1 MSMTHINHAN
11 LVHDTMKSFNDTN
24 TNIMTPII
32 LVRYMVRMKIDSY
45 KRNSLS
51 NEPVKVIDRH
61 CGRGTYL
68 IEAVAYLMEGD
79 FLKSRF
85 PNEQD
90 RCRYI
95 VENEIY
101 GADICPVMC
110 ALTKSALEQF
120 CGYYNVK
127 NLKLNIKNVDS
138 LFKNVDSLLYNW
150 GMEFEIN
157 VGNPPYQAT
166 AGYKT
171 SADFED
177 VDGKYGKKQLYY
189 YFTKLGIEQMSH
201 DGILSL
207 VMPKCWQTSDDGSKL
222 RLWLRSQ
229 NIELTNFPIPEG
241 GEFVGVMTDANI
253 QVFKR
258 NLTNSPSQFHGPN
271 AIYTTT
277 DWQRAWLDAV
287 EAGHTLTANRGGF
300 KEVEGL
306 PLITTYDKYKRGVT
320 TSTRPVAPLK
330 TDAER
335 LIVLPE
341 FLAPFRNN
349 FEKAIIV
356 EAAPFSDGFIGI
368 YVNKHSAASILK
380 WIQSE
385 QFFKAM
391 SWLKGSS
398 HGGSLCQ
405 YFITEEAFN
414 KYVKEYYE
422 AEERIPH

>member
-1 MSMTHINHAN
+1 MSMTHISRAN
-11 LVHDTMKSFNDTN
+11 LVHDKMKSFNDTN
-24 TNIMTPII
+24 TNIMTPVI
-32 LVRYMVRMKIDSY
+32 LARCMVHSRIDSY

-68 IEAVAYLMEGD
+68 VEAITHRMGD
-79 FLKSRF
+79 DSLKSRY
-85 PNEQD
+85 PSEQD
-90 RCRYI
+90 RCKYI

-110 ALTKSALEQF
+110 ALTNSALEQF
-120 CGYYNVK
+120 CGYYNVINPK
-127 NLKLNIKNVDS
+127 LKIEKVNS
-138 LFKNVDSLLYNW
+138 LVHNW
-150 GMEFEIN
+150 NMKFEIN
-157 VGNPPYQAT
+157 VGNSPYQAIVGFET
-166 AGYKT
+166 PPNYK
-171 SADFED
+171 D

-189 YFTKLGIEQMSH
+189 FFTKLGIEQMSH
-201 DGILSL
+201 DGCLSQ
-207 VMPKCWQTSDDGSKL
+207 VQPKCWQTSDDGRKL

-258 NLTNSPSQFHGPN
+258 NLTNSPSQFHGQN
-271 AIYTTT
+271 AIYTTKE
-277 DWQRAWLDAV
+277 WQRRWLDV
-287 EAGHTLTANRGGF
+287 VDVGLTMKANRGKF

-306 PLITTYDKYKRGVT
+306 PLIMTYDAYKRGII

-330 TDAER
+330 TNAER
-335 LIVLPE
+335 LIIFPE
-341 FLAPFRNN
+341 FGGTSPN
-349 FEKAIIV
+349 FGNFSKSDIV
-356 EAAPFSDGFIGI
+356 EVAPFSDSFIGI
-368 YVNKHSAASILK
+368 HTNTNDAPNIMK
-380 WIQSE
+380 WIQSDV
-385 QFFKAM
+385 FYKAM

-422 AEERIPH
+422 TEERITNQI